1 MKKKLSSWLQLLILL
16 FGIFVPSFAST
27 PSAEAKEVAG
37 VITSLNLSNDDGG
50 PLRDG
55 YDIWQQFRI
64 NATFVLPNNTVNEGD
79 TTTITLPAEIAF
91 AVSNAIQLK
100 DPDGNVVANAT
111 IDEDRKTIT
120 LTYTN
125 YAESKSN
132 VTGNFFFYGRVDHNV
147 IQSEQDINITLDIQ
161 GNPVNVGQVHY
172 NGPPGKYDSKLDKA
186 GWQDNV
192 DSQKLKYELAINR
205 NMEVLTD
212 LVVSD
217 QLLDPGLELIP
228 DSFQVLSLDWAW
240 NNGTWAQSNHKNI
253 TSQFNIQISPDK
265 RSFTIDLGTLNSKGL
280 LINYDVRLP
289 YEPVDGEV
297 FKNEA
302 NLESNGNIIRTD
314 LVSVTYFVAGGSAE
328 GYLYSIDITKTDEQG
343 APLKGAVFEVVR
355 DRNSAVVATI
365 TSDDNGK
372 AVANGLL
379 KDNYTIREITAPT
392 GYKPLAN
399 TIAVSPDDFG
409 TTKVASLTIKNE
421 KEEQPQKVT
430 FSKVNLGGEEIAG
443 AEIKIYKGLT
453 ATGTPVESFTSVANQ
468 SKELTLLPGE
478 YTFHEE
484 AAPTGYLAVTDITFR
499 VNADGT
505 VTVLDTNSNAVEYK
519 DGKLVITD
527 QYDTTPKK
535 VTFSKVNLG
544 GEEIAGAEIKIYKGL
559 TATGTPVESFT
570 SVANQS
576 KELTL
581 LPGEYT
587 FHEEAAPTGY
597 LAVTDITFRVN
608 ADGTVTVLDT
618 NSNAVEY
625 KDGKLVITDQYD
637 TTPKKVTFS
646 KVNLGG
652 EEIAGAQIQ
661 IFDEQQTKVEEW
673 TSEANTSKVI
683 DLKPGKY
690 VFHEEAA
697 PNGYLAVTDITFQ
710 VNYDGTV
717 TVLDTNS
724 NAVEY
729 KDGKL
734 VITDQIVNTHQVAK
748 TSVSGQKTWSDH
760 DNQDGV
766 RPDEITVNLL
776 ADGKKVDSKT
786 VTAKDG
792 WKYEFN
798 DLDKFKAGQEIKYT
812 VEEAAVA
819 GYETTYDGNNI
830 VNTHQVA
837 KTSVSGQKTWLD
849 NNDQDGNRPDSITLH
864 LLANGKEVA
873 TKAVTAKDD
882 WKYEFNDLD
891 KYSAGKKI
899 VYTIT
904 EDQVNDYN
912 SDVSDAKNIVNKYTP
927 GKTSATVTKAWQDAD
942 NQDGLRTSIKV
953 QLYANDKAY
962 GDPVELTSDTGWTY
976 TWNDLNQR
984 QNHKD
989 VKYTVKE
996 VNTPDGYVAEV
1007 NSEDQGNLI
1016 ITNTHKVAKTSVSGQ
1031 KTWSDHDNQD
1041 GVRPDE
1047 ITVNLLADGKKVDSK
1062 TVTAKDGWKYEF
1074 NDLDKFKAGQE
1085 IKYTVEEAAVAGY
1098 ETTYDGNNIVNTHQ
1112 VAKTSVSGQKTWLDN
1127 NDQDGNR
1134 PDSITLHLLAN
1145 GKEVATKAVTAK
1157 DDWKYEFNDLDKY
1170 SAGKK
1175 IVYTITEDQVND
1187 YNSDV
1192 SDAKNIV
1199 NKYTPGKTSATVT
1212 KAWQDADNQD
1222 GLRTS
1227 IKVQLYANDK
1237 AYGDPVELTSDTGW
1251 TYTWNDL
1258 NQRQNHKDVKYTVK
1272 EVNTPD
1278 GYVAE
1283 VNSED
1288 QGNLIITNT
1297 HKVAKTSVSGQKT
1310 WSDHDNQD
1318 GVRPDEITV
1327 NLLADGKKVDSKT
1340 VTAKDGWKY
1349 EFNDLDKFKA
1359 GQEIKYSISEDKVTG
1374 YKTTVSGYDLTNILN
1389 ESSIPVKNQS
1399 INQGTPKNPKHQ
1411 GSLES
1416 ILPATGVL
1424 SSKNFVIS
1432 GLVFILFALSSLGY
1446 VFIKRRHN
1454 D

>member
-544 GEEIAGAEIKIYKGL
+544 GEEIAGA
-559 TATGTPVESFT
+559 
-570 SVANQS
+570 
-576 KELTL
+576 
-581 LPGEYT
+581 
-587 FHEEAAPTGY
+587 
-597 LAVTDITFRVN
+597 
-608 ADGTVTVLDT
+608 
-618 NSNAVEY
+618 
-625 KDGKLVITDQYD
+625 
-637 TTPKKVTFS
+637 
-646 KVNLGG
+646 
-652 EEIAGAQIQ
+652 QIQ

-776 ADGKKVDSKT
+776 ADG
-786 VTAKDG
+786 
-792 WKYEFN
+792 E
-798 DLDKFKAGQEIKYT
+798 
-812 VEEAAVA
+812 
-819 GYETTYDGNNI
+819 
-830 VNTHQVA
+830 
-837 KTSVSGQKTWLD
+837 
-849 NNDQDGNRPDSITLH
+849 
-864 LLANGKEVA
+864 
-873 TKAVTAKDD
+873 
-882 WKYEFNDLD
+882 
-891 KYSAGKKI
+891 
-899 VYTIT
+899 
-904 EDQVNDYN
+904 
-912 SDVSDAKNIVNKYTP
+912 
-927 GKTSATVTKAWQDAD
+927 
-942 NQDGLRTSIKV
+942 
-953 QLYANDKAY
+953 
-962 GDPVELTSDTGWTY
+962 
-976 TWNDLNQR
+976 
-984 QNHKD
+984 
-989 VKYTVKE
+989 
-996 VNTPDGYVAEV
+996 
-1007 NSEDQGNLI
+1007 
-1016 ITNTHKVAKTSVSGQ
+1016 
-1031 KTWSDHDNQD
+1031 
-1041 GVRPDE
+1041 
-1047 ITVNLLADGKKVDSK
+1047 KVDSK